1 MIRHWRIVE
10 ADLRREYH
18 LTPREIRRLTT
29 REFGVC
35 LAGLS
40 GDALFRE
47 AWRRT
52 PRAVIDPAEIAAI
65 TGIPST

>member
-1 MIRHWRIVE
+1 MVE
-10 ADLRREYH
+10 ADLRREYR

-35 LAGLS
+35 LGGLS
-40 GDALFRE
+40 ADALFRE

-52 PRAVIDPAEIAAI
+52 PRAVVDPAEIAAI

>member
-1 MIRHWRIVE
+1 MVE
-10 ADLRREYH
+10 ADLAREYH
-18 LTPREIRRLTT
+18 MTSRQIRDMTT
-29 REFGVC
+29 REFTGR

-52 PRAVIDPAEIAAI
+52 PRAVVDPAEIAAI